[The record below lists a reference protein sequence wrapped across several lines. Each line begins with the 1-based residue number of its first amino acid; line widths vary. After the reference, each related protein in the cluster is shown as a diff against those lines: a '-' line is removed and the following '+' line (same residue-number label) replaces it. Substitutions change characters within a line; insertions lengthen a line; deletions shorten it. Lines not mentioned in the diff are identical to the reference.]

1 MQDENMGEL
10 RKFVSPEFITGI
22 NSRIFAG
29 RYAKNFRAGKV
40 LLAVD
45 PNISSIWWMDEIMQ
59 SLDEEGVEYTEF
71 SGITENPKAYEVM
84 KGAELFRQNKCD
96 GIVAVGGGSTL
107 DCAKGIG
114 IVAANGG
121 DITEYIGVDLV
132 SSPMPPLICIPTTAG
147 SSADVSQYA
156 VISDHN
162 YKKLIIS
169 KSVVPDV
176 SLLDPQTLTTQ
187 PEEVTYGSGID
198 ALFHAVEAFC
208 SNGSSRVTD
217 IFALKAIEEL
227 SSGLVEVTDDPYNTE
242 LREKTMF
249 ASLYAGLAFSNA
261 GLGLIHAMAHS
272 IGGLLDISH
281 GVSSMLVAGPAIKYN
296 YAFCPEKYRKI
307 SAAMGIDESRL
318 KDAELKE
325 TLINAIYDVA
335 GEYTEKIIS
344 EFRPERDLEETIVKR
359 TGNDP
364 CIATNPGIPNEDEL
378 GEIWREISGIQT
390 PEYN

>member
-1 MQDENMGEL
+1 MQDEKTGEL

-22 NSRIFAG
+22 NSRAFAG
-29 RYAKNFRAGKV
+29 RYAKNFKSERV

-45 PNISSIWWMDEIMQ
+45 PNVSFTGWMDGILH
-59 SLDEEGVEYTEF
+59 SLDEEGIEYIEF
-71 SGITENPKAYEVM
+71 SGITENPKTYEVM
-84 KGAELFRQNKCD
+84 KGAALFQENKCD
-96 GIVAVGGGSTL
+96 GIVAVGGGSAL

-121 DITEYIGVDLV
+121 DITGYIGVDLV

-156 VISDHN
+156 VISDQN

-198 ALFHAVEAFC
+198 ALFHAIEAFC

-227 SSGLVEVTDDPYNTE
+227 SSGIAEVTKDPFNTE

-261 GLGLIHAMAHS
+261 GLGLIHAMSHS

-281 GVSSMLVAGPAIKYN
+281 GVSSMLVAGPAINYN
-296 YAFCPEKYRKI
+296 YPFCPEKYRKI

-318 KDAELKE
+318 TDAKLKE

-335 GEYTEKIIS
+335 GEYTRKIIDD
-344 EFRPERDLEETIVKR
+344 FRPKNDIEDIIVKR
-359 TGNDP
+359 TIKDP
-364 CIATNPGIPNEDEL
+364 CIATNPGIPGEDDL
-378 GEIWREISGIQT
+378 RKIWREVSGR
-390 PEYN
+390 